1 MGSLIARGVGSI
13 GSSIFSSRVISSGT
27 SHSVTDET
35 FVVSDVFG
43 ALSRRQIDSVYV
55 HCHRIFGGLFGSR
68 VSGGISLSAS
78 EFLHSQGSVEELA
91 CFVQP

>member
-13 GSSIFSSRVISSGT
+13 GSFILGPQVISSGA

-43 ALSRRQIDSVYV
+43 ALGRREIDSVYV
-55 HCHRIFGGLFGSR
+55 HFHRIFGGLFGSR
-68 VSGGISLSAS
+68 VSGGVSLSAS
-78 EFLHSQGSVEELA
+78 KFLHS
-91 CFVQP
+91 